1 MTPFFITGLPRSRT
15 AWLANFFTTDHS
27 FCYHDISRV
36 GSVWSILESTSS
48 DFVGDS
54 DSGLL
59 TLVDSLLI
67 RYPMARWLFLHNT
80 VDRATKSFERY
91 FTVDNE
97 YPGTKESNIRE
108 AMEIAKQLYDIA
120 VQKVNNKMEIEVDE
134 LDNFQTV
141 KQVWQWLLPLPWNQQ
156 RYTML
161 NTFRIN
167 IIPQKLCLL

>member
-1 MTPFFITGLPRSRT
+1 
-15 AWLANFFTTDHS
+15 
-27 FCYHDISRV
+27 
-36 GSVWSILESTSS
+36 
-48 DFVGDS
+48 
-54 DSGLL
+54 
-59 TLVDSLLI
+59 
-67 RYPMARWLFLHNT
+67 
-80 VDRATKSFERY
+80 
-91 FTVDNE
+91 
-97 YPGTKESNIRE
+97 
-108 AMEIAKQLYDIA
+108 MEIAKQLYDIA